1 MGAEHDLARVTM
13 PSHVAVRRIADET
26 VILNLSTG
34 EYHGLDG
41 TGSAFLE
48 ALQSRARV
56 DGALEELLTRYDVS
70 RERLDADLREFCA
83 KLVARGLIVL
93 EVDDGR

>member
-1 MGAEHDLARVTM
+1 
-13 PSHVAVRRIADET
+13 
-26 VILNLSTG
+26 
-34 EYHGLDG
+34 
-41 TGSAFLE
+41 
-48 ALQSRARV
+48 LQSRARV

-83 KLVARGLIVL
+83 KLVARGLMVL